1 MVTEFMLI
9 SGFCSQEANMIA
21 SGFGYR
27 PAKKIERDGV
37 VTEKPENLNSVRTID
52 AAGAIFGASFGD
64 FTPNWNISVHLWL
77 KYYVMLRLMDRKAP
91 KGKMQIL
98 PLVLT
103 FMASGVWH
111 GI

>member
-1 MVTEFMLI
+1 
-9 SGFCSQEANMIA
+9 MIA

-27 PAKKIERDGV
+27 PAKKIERDGLI
-37 VTEKPENLNSVRTID
+37 TEKPENLNSIRTIE
-52 AAGAIFGASFGD
+52 AAGAMFGTSFGD
-64 FTPNWNISVHLWL
+64 FTPNWNISVHMWL

-98 PLVLT
+98 PLVMT